1 MDMEAAGERDRPAS
15 QQSTDDIRAAYS
27 RVAEVDD
34 PAIFL
39 HLLPEEAARAASA
52 RATGP
57 LAGVPF
63 AVKDNIDVAGMPTTA
78 ACPAYAYTP
87 SGDSTVV
94 ARLRAAGAVPV
105 GKTNLDQFAT
115 GLVGVRSPYG
125 VPLNAVDPAL
135 VPGGSSSGSAVAVA
149 RGIVPFALGTDTA
162 GSGRVPAALNGIVGL
177 KPSLGLLPSTGVV
190 PACRTLDTVS
200 VFAPSVAGAWAV
212 LAAAVGPDPD
222 DAYARNL
229 PLRPPFAPERVRLL
243 VPDAQSRAAVMAPA
257 AIAAFEEALAPL
269 PGLGIEPVEVDFSVF
284 FEVAALLYEGPWV
297 AERHAVV
304 EALLASDPEAILP
317 VTRAVI
323 GKAAAF
329 SATDAFRAAYRL
341 RALAR
346 EAEVLMAGAHGLI
359 VPSLPDW
366 PTLEAVAADP
376 VGANSRLGI
385 FTNFVNLLDL
395 CAVTVPAAG
404 GEARRPSSVT
414 VIARAGADGLAAA
427 VADRIHRDVAAVA
440 PPPLPA
446 APDPVAGELSIAV
459 VGAHMTGLPLNGEL
473 TRRGGRFLRESKTAP
488 HYRLHA
494 LRGGPPVRPGL
505 VRADGEGAAIALEI
519 WALPEAEVGGFLAG
533 VPWPLVI
540 GTVELCDGTFVK
552 GFLCET
558 AGLAGA
564 RDVTRHGGWRAY
576 LAAS

>member
-1 MDMEAAGERDRPAS
+1 
-15 QQSTDDIRAAYS
+15 
-27 RVAEVDD
+27 
-34 PAIFL
+34 
-39 HLLPEEAARAASA
+39 
-52 RATGP
+52 
-57 LAGVPF
+57 
-63 AVKDNIDVAGMPTTA
+63 MPTTA
-78 ACPAYAYTP
+78 ACPGPYHPTLPRRFHSSRGA
-87 SGDSTVV
+87 GG
-94 ARLRAAGAVPV
+94 RGAAPV

-341 RALAR
+341 RARAP
-346 EAEVLMAGAHGLI
+346 EAEVLMAGAAQGPHRGPRAPKLAT
-359 VPSLPDW
+359 SAS
-366 PTLEAVAADP
+366 EAVCGRSP
-376 VGANSRLGI
+376 VGAPEMRADFGI
-385 FTNFVNLLDL
+385 FHQPIVRTLLDL
-395 CAVTVPAAG
+395 FAARETPCG
-404 GEARRPSSVT
+404 GGRGHAPPKAT
-414 VIARAGADGLAAA
+414 VIARAGPPDCPRRA
-427 VADRIHRDVAAVA
+427 VA
-440 PPPLPA
+440 
-446 APDPVAGELSIAV
+446 
-459 VGAHMTGLPLNGEL
+459 
-473 TRRGGRFLRESKTAP
+473 
-488 HYRLHA
+488 
-494 LRGGPPVRPGL
+494 
-505 VRADGEGAAIALEI
+505 
-519 WALPEAEVGGFLAG
+519 
-533 VPWPLVI
+533 
-540 GTVELCDGTFVK
+540 
-552 GFLCET
+552 
-558 AGLAGA
+558 
-564 RDVTRHGGWRAY
+564 
-576 LAAS
+576 